1 MKKKYWLLLIGFC
14 ICAGFKTVAQ
24 TKYIDSLRQHIK
36 IAANNKEKLD
46 AILSLSGQTINP
58 DTLYPF
64 VVMSKAIVASMQ
76 DQFDIDKASMIKAN
90 YFVRKNYVDSALAV
104 VNILINNYK
113 NDKLHQSF
121 YLSILFF
128 KSKVLDRGNRYTQ
141 SLTHLYEVLE
151 IAEQQKDTLIQVQAK
166 TGIGWVQMEM
176 AQYNEALQ
184 WLYKAMYTTTDKKF
198 YKNYGALYSNIA
210 STYNALGKADSA
222 KFYIDV
228 AIKDARENDNLLFLA
243 TALSIQAQIFTDGK
257 QPQLAAAPLQEIVE
271 IRKQLND
278 PFYTVYDMSSLA
290 SYYASNKQT
299 AKGIALCKEGIV
311 LAQKSGLSSQL
322 LMIYHAL
329 SQNYKAAGNTVDYS
343 KTLEAIIALK
353 DSFNNINS
361 SKLLADMQAG
371 SEAVKN
377 EKTIVEQKLNL
388 TVKNYW
394 LFGSAIF
401 AIMAGI
407 IIWLGFKYYNRK
419 QNTKMQLALLEEKRI
434 AAQSIIDA
442 EEHERKRI
450 AADLHDNIGAYAS
463 AIRADVEKIT
473 DGGIE
478 KNNASLYNLQQH
490 SQEII
495 NSLRDTIW
503 VLNKENITITG
514 ISDRIKNYLNKLQP
528 SYNNVQLQLIEE
540 IKNDVRIS
548 SQHALNIFRI
558 VQEATHNALKHSNAL
573 NITISLCSYQHI
585 EIKIEDDGKGIQA
598 EQNSTEGNGLLNMK
612 ARAFE
617 VGFNFNILS
626 NTNVG
631 TTILLQSHTTN

>member
-14 ICAGFKTVAQ
+14 ICAAFKTVAQ
-24 TKYIDSLRQHIK
+24 TKYIDSLRQRIK
-36 IAANNKEKLD
+36 IATNNKEKLD

-104 VNILINNYK
+104 VNTLINNYK

-128 KSKVLDRGNRYTQ
+128 KSKILDRGNRYTQ

-151 IAEQQKDTLIQVQAK
+151 IAELQKDTLIQVQAK

-290 SYYASNKQT
+290 SYYASNNQT

-388 TVKNYW
+388 TIKNYW

-528 SYNNVQLQLIEE
+528 SYSNVQLQLIEE

-573 NITISLCSYQHI
+573 NITISLYSHQHI